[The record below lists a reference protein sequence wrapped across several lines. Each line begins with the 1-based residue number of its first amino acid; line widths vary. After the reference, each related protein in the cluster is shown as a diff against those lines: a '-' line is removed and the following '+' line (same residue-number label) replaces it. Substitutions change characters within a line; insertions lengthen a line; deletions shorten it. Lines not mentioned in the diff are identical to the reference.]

1 MIIRNER
8 RFSMISKLRI
18 IYTVPLFIALMLAMM
33 ILSSCSG
40 QWLGGGEEDAPLPGE
55 RISIVNF
62 QKDLEV
68 SGDVDVASLSLPTPW
83 ENKYWPGAD
92 GYPNHVMSN
101 LALGQ
106 KDTDLIQKLW
116 SKDIGAEG
124 SDSLPLI
131 ARPIIVKDAVYAIDA
146 VGRLTKMNIDD
157 GRVIWSVAVTPKD
170 EDDGVIGGGVAFGDG
185 KLFVTAGF
193 NEVLAIDPEN
203 GGLFWRYKSSA
214 PLRATPTALDGRV
227 YVQDVQSEFF
237 ALNVMDGALLW
248 RHAGLN
254 EKTGVVGAAV
264 AAIDR
269 DMIVVPYPSGE
280 IYGLRAENGGLLWTV
295 NLSPMSG
302 MFGARR
308 GSGIQSAIAGM
319 SDIVASPVIENGVV
333 YAMNFSGA
341 LVAIEGR
348 SGSQLWRQ
356 DIGGRSTPLV
366 VGDFIFALS
375 DDAKLYGL
383 EKASGKIIWVSQL
396 PRFENEENRYNPI
409 LISGPVMGNGILY
422 LTNSDGYLMR
432 VDPKTGDML
441 AAVKTSNDV
450 LMPPVIANQT
460 LFVLGN
466 DANLVAYR

>member
-1 MIIRNER
+1 MT
-8 RFSMISKLRI
+8 F
-18 IYTVPLFIALMLAMM
+18 TVRTFCIMPLVIAMM
-33 ILSSCSG
+33 LLSSCSG
-40 QWLGGGEEDAPLPGE
+40 KWLGGGEDDAPLPGE
-55 RISIVNF
+55 RISIVDF
-62 QKDLEV
+62 QKNLKVSDDIDL
-68 SGDVDVASLSLPTPW
+68 SSLSLPTAW
-83 ENKYWPGAD
+83 ENKYWPGVD

-101 LALGQ
+101 LALEDDIS
-106 KDTDLIQKLW
+106 KAW
-116 SKDIGAEG
+116 SVNVGEAG
-124 SDSLPLI
+124 SDSLPLL
-131 ARPIIVKDAVYAIDA
+131 ARPIIVKDAIYTMDA
-146 VGRLTKMNIDD
+146 AGRLKKINNTD
-157 GRVIWSVAVTPKD
+157 GRVIWSVAVAPKD
-170 EDDGVIGGGVAFGDG
+170 EDGGVLGGGVTFGEG
-185 KLFVTAGF
+185 KIFVTTGF
-193 NEVLAIDPEN
+193 NDVLAIDPEN

-214 PLRATPTALDGRV
+214 PFRAAPTALNGRV

-237 ALNVMDGALLW
+237 ALNALDGTLLW

-264 AAIDR
+264 SAIDR

-280 IYGLRAENGGLLWTV
+280 IYGLRAENGGLMWTV

-348 SGSQLWRQ
+348 SGAQMWRQ

-366 VGDFIFALS
+366 AGDFIFALS

-396 PRFENEENRYNPI
+396 PRFENEENRHNPI
-409 LISGPVMGNGILY
+409 LISGPVMADGVLY
-422 LTNSDGYLMR
+422 LSNSQGSLMR
-432 VDPKTGDML
+432 VNPVTGELLEPMKAPSDI
-441 AAVKTSNDV
+441 
-450 LMPPVIANQT
+450 LMPPVIANKT
-460 LFVLGN
+460 LFVLSN